1 MSDSQLTGDAKDRL
15 LKWALS
21 DDHCVPTMTMAGAA
35 LGLSPVELRTG
46 YFSYPKGIAEFGRCY
61 GLLQAV
67 PELRQAFP
75 LVAVAC
81 PKFKPI
87 LDAWDELVGLF
98 ECDREACYRRITELT
113 ETMGTSGEGT
123 WRNP

>member
-1 MSDSQLTGDAKDRL
+1 MSDFQLTGDAKDRL

-21 DDHCVPTMTMAGAA
+21 SDHCVPSMTMAGAA

-46 YFSYPKGIAEFGRCY
+46 YFAHPNGIAEFGRCY
-61 GLLQAV
+61 ALLQAV
-67 PELRQAFP
+67 PELRQAFT

-81 PKFKPI
+81 PQFKPI

-98 ECDREACYRRITELT
+98 ESDREACYRRMTALT
-113 ETMGTSGEGT
+113 ASTGTGGNGT

>member
-1 MSDSQLTGDAKDRL
+1 MSDFQLTGDAKDRL

-21 DDHCVPTMTMAGAA
+21 DDRCVPTMTMAGAA

-46 YFSYPKGIAEFGRCY
+46 YFGHPKGIAEFGRCY

-75 LVAVAC
+75 WWWWPVLSSSRSSTRGMSWWAC
-81 PKFKPI
+81 SK
-87 LDAWDELVGLF
+87 ATV
-98 ECDREACYRRITELT
+98 RRAIAA
-113 ETMGTSGEGT
+113 
-123 WRNP
+123 

>member
-1 MSDSQLTGDAKDRL
+1 MSEFQLTSDAKDRL

-21 DDHCVPTMTMAGAA
+21 AYHCVPSLTMAGAA

-46 YFSYPKGIAEFGRCY
+46 YFGYPKGIAEFGRCY

-75 LVAVAC
+75 LVVVSC
-81 PKFKPI
+81 PQFKPI

-98 ECDREACYRRITELT
+98 ESDREACYRRMTELT
-113 ETMGTSGEGT
+113 ASTGTGGNGT